1 MKKCEYCAKEISY
14 HQQYC
19 GDDCHRRAN
28 QYYEN
33 CDRFS
38 KLFMGV
44 NVVCVFGIP
53 VGLFFAAF
61 NPPVG
66 VTVATLSCFVLGA
79 MLILLP
85 FPTEGMIKKHKLKKA
100 IIISRIFVGAVIGM
114 GILIIGLLFVLE

>member
-19 GDDCHRRAN
+19 DDDCHRKAN

-53 VGLFFAAF
+53 AGLFI
-61 NPPVG
+61 
-66 VTVATLSCFVLGA
+66 LSVVK
-79 MLILLP
+79 I
-85 FPTEGMIKKHKLKKA
+85 
-100 IIISRIFVGAVIGM
+100 VGAVIAGGSCAM
-114 GILIIGLLFVLE
+114 LG

>member
-19 GDDCHRRAN
+19 DDDCHRRAN

-44 NVVCVFGIP
+44 NVVCAFPPDCSSSPSSKSSVRSSR
-53 VGLFFAAF
+53 AAAA
-61 NPPVG
+61 PCSD
-66 VTVATLSCFVLGA
+66 SC
-79 MLILLP
+79 
-85 FPTEGMIKKHKLKKA
+85 
-100 IIISRIFVGAVIGM
+100 S
-114 GILIIGLLFVLE
+114 